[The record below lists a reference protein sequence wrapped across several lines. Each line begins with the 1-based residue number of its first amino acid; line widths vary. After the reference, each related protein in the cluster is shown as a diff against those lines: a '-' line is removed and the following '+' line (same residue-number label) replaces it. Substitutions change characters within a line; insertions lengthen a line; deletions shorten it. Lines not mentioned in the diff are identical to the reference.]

1 MTGVELRQ
9 LVYFVAVA
17 EHLHFGKAAEAL
29 SIGQPAVSQQVAR
42 LERTLGTALLDRT
55 PRNVKLTDPGN
66 RFLPRARAVLA
77 AVDQATQSV
86 LDTPGGATSRPLRIG
101 TCSGLGVRLDDFLSA
116 YGRLRPDVPV
126 ELTSVPTR
134 ARLERVAAGQLD
146 VAFVRGEVAAEGV
159 ELVEVWRDRLMAVV
173 PSGHPLARRVSAPIA
188 ELAELPLRIVTQR
201 ANPAL
206 VDLVLGACAAA
217 GKTPRCLE
225 HDDAPVD
232 TLLAS
237 IAAGAPSWTVLY
249 ESHARIL
256 SNPRVTFVPT
266 DPPMHVPTSLA
277 VSSAASSRAVAAIY
291 EACRSAAARAS
302 RMQYRT
308 GRI

>member
-17 EHLHFGKAAEAL
+17 EHLHFGKAAEEL

-42 LERTLGTALLDRT
+42 LERTLGTALLDRN
-55 PRNVKLTDPGN
+55 PRNVRLTDPGT

-77 AVDQATQSV
+77 AVEQATQAV
-86 LDTPGGATSRPLRIG
+86 LETPGTTSRPLRLG

-116 YGRLRPDVPV
+116 YGRIRPDVQV
-126 ELTSVPTR
+126 ELTSTSTR

-146 VAFVRGEVAAEGV
+146 AAFVRGEIAADGV
-159 ELVEVWRDRLMAVV
+159 ELVEVWRDRLVAVI
-173 PSGHPLARRVSAPIA
+173 PSEHPLARRVSAPLA

-201 ANPAL
+201 TNPAL
-206 VDLVLGACAAA
+206 VERVLGACTAA
-217 GKTPRCLE
+217 GRTPSRLE
-225 HDDAPVD
+225 HDDGPVD

-237 IAAGAPSWTVLY
+237 IAAGPPSWTVLY

-256 SNPRVTFVPT
+256 SSARVAFVPT
-266 DPPMHVPTSLA
+266 DPPMYVPTSLA
-277 VSSAASSRAVAAIY
+277 VSSTASSRAVAPLY
-291 EACRSAAARAS
+291 EACRAAAPRA
-302 RMQYRT
+302 RVQYRT

>member
-1 MTGVELRQ
+1 MTGLELRQ

-55 PRNVKLTDPGN
+55 PRNVRLTDPGT

-77 AVDQATQSV
+77 AVEQATQAV
-86 LDTPGGATSRPLRIG
+86 VEVPGLTSRPLRLG

-126 ELTSVPTR
+126 ELTSTPTR

-146 VAFVRGEVAAEGV
+146 AAFVRGDVSAEGV
-159 ELVEVWRDRLMAVV
+159 ELVEVWRDRLVAVV
-173 PSGHPLARRVSAPIA
+173 PSEHPLARRVSAPLA

-201 ANPAL
+201 TNPAL
-206 VDLVLGACAAA
+206 VERVVGACTAT
-217 GKTPRCLE
+217 GRTPARLD
-225 HDDAPVD
+225 HDDGPVD

-237 IAAGAPSWTVLY
+237 IAAGPPSWTVLY
-249 ESHARIL
+249 ESHARML
-256 SNPRVTFVPT
+256 STPRVTFVPT
-266 DPPMHVPTSLA
+266 DPPMCVATSLA
-277 VSSAASSRAVAAIY
+277 VSSAASSRAVAPLY
-291 EACRSAAARAS
+291 EAARVVAARAT
-302 RMQYRT
+302 RAQYRT